1 MHRIVALI
9 LIAVGLLHLYPA
21 VGVFGPDRLQALYD
35 IGSSDAD
42 TLLLLRHRAVLFALL
57 GVAMIAGG
65 VHSPWRWPALC
76 AGLVSTLSFVL
87 LAFPLSDNSAAVTRV
102 FWSDVVASAAL
113 ILAVLLALRYR
124 TPRTSTAAATPAGA
138 TAVPPAP
145 ASTQP
150 E

>member
-21 VGVFGPDRLQALYD
+21 VGVFGPGRLQALYD

-57 GVAMIAGG
+57 GIAMIAGG
-65 VHSPWRWPALC
+65 VHTPWRWPALI
-76 AGLVSTLSFVL
+76 AGLVSTLSFVV

-102 FWSDVVASAAL
+102 FWSDVVASGLLMFAVV
-113 ILAVLLALRYR
+113 LAIRYR
-124 TPRTSTAAATPAGA
+124 TPRAAASQSAPSIATPA
-138 TAVPPAP
+138 PPP
-145 ASTQP
+145 SP
-150 E
+150 PPG

>member
-1 MHRIVALI
+1 MHRVVALI

-21 VGVFGPDRLQALYD
+21 VGVFGPGRLQALYD

-42 TLLLLRHRAVLFALL
+42 TLLLLRHRAVLFAML

-65 VHSPWRWPALC
+65 VNARWRWPALI
-76 AGLVSTLSFVL
+76 AGLVSTLSFVV

-113 ILAVLLALRYR
+113 ILAVLIAIRSR
-124 TPRTSTAAATPAGA
+124 TTQAVPAPPVA
-138 TAVPPAP
+138 PAPPAP
-145 ASTQP
+145 TVLP
-150 E
+150 PK